1 MEQAHET
8 VEDGTVEDG
17 INTLELRCVM
27 VCVFFLTK
35 DSCFYFQ
42 VKKSFADICFTQILV
57 NMKMFSESF
66 LEKWDRQLVRNISV
80 IENMSIM
87 SIHDI

>member
-1 MEQAHET
+1 MRPFAPCERQAALSPLVWAVEQAHET

-42 VKKSFADICFTQILV
+42 VKKSFADI
-57 NMKMFSESF
+57 
-66 LEKWDRQLVRNISV
+66 
-80 IENMSIM
+80 
-87 SIHDI
+87 

>member
-1 MEQAHET
+1 MLHPDSGKY
-8 VEDGTVEDG
+8 ED
-17 INTLELRCVM
+17 
-27 VCVFFLTK
+27 VFG
-35 DSCFYFQ
+35 
-42 VKKSFADICFTQILV
+42 
-57 NMKMFSESF
+57 EF